1 MDRMQLWRGSNSREP
16 YISILSIPFILSK
29 EGGKTGCQDGQD
41 AAVA

>member
-1 MDRMQLWRGSNSREP
+1 MDRMQPWCESNFQEP
-16 YISILSIPFILSK
+16 CINILSIPFFLSK